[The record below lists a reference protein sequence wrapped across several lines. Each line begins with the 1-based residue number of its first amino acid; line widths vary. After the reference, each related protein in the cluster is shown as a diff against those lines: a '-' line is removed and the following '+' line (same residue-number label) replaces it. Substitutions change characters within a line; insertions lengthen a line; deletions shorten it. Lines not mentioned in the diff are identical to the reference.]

1 MIDNKKGV
9 SAYLKQKQ
17 SNLTVCGCIC
27 HLINAVAEKEAEIL
41 PASFDEFLVDI
52 FY

>member
-17 SNLTVCGCIC
+17 PNLSVCGCIC
-27 HLINAVAEKEAEIL
+27 HLINVAAEKEAETL